1 MGFKDLALLNPERDL
16 SINEFKDVIFKD
28 WNYDIRLV
36 MKSMGLFCLFLV
48 GKRHDEDERQFKIKG
63 EDVCK

>member
-1 MGFKDLALLNPERDL
+1 LGFKDLALLNPERDL

-48 GKRHDEDERQFKIKG
+48 GRRHG
-63 EDVCK
+63 EGESS